1 MISYEFHDNSWV
13 CAEFSWIFKKK
24 FDAFERHIFGKL
36 PKVPALWC
44 GFVHKYILRC
54 KVEVTLSPYSDLVA
68 VADALCAILFSLQC
82 SVTPKMKIWAGRLL
96 KAYLESFLKRDRVY
110 VFDGAD
116 HSDKLSCFKPVA
128 EGEWF
133 LPCNRTPS
141 SFSGVSSPQGSQDV
155 EDSPSRPPSQKE
167 IRR

>member
-1 MISYEFHDNSWV
+1 MSFTITLEFVLSL
-13 CAEFSWIFKKK
+13 AEFSRRNLMLLKDTYSENFRKCQL
-24 FDAFERHIFGKL
+24 FDADLFISIVLG
-36 PKVPALWC
+36 
-44 GFVHKYILRC
+44 C

-141 SFSGVSSPQGSQDV
+141 SFSGVSSPQRSQDV